1 MWEYSEKVLEHYR
14 HPRNVGKIDNADLIG
29 EAGSL
34 ACGDSLKLYI
44 KLDGSVIKDAKF
56 QTFGCGSAVASSS
69 ILTEMIIGKTL
80 EEAKKITNKDI
91 ADELGGLPQE
101 KMHCSVMG
109 QEALEDA
116 LKKYYGKEEIEKEA
130 GLSQN
135 GNKIVCTC
143 FNVTENQIW
152 EAIKVNGLKTV
163 EEVTNYTKAGGACG
177 RCKGVIKDIIETY
190 LRKEGQAPVMTAAQ
204 KILKIGRVIDQQISP
219 QLQKDGGDI
228 ELIDVEGNKVK
239 VKLTGMCSGCKNATM
254 TLKAF
259 VESVLK
265 DKVDSSLEVE
275 QVQKG
280 GMCSV
285 NIQKSAQKGFKEKQN
300 KLVDLRDEA
309 RPQDIKN
316 DLFR

>member
-130 GLSQN
+130 GLPQS
-135 GNKIVCTC
+135 GDKIVCTC

-228 ELIDVEGNKVK
+228 DLIDVEGNKVK

-259 VESVLK
+259 VESVLR

-280 GMCSV
+280 GMYSV

>member
-14 HPRNVGKIDNADLIG
+14 HPRNVGKIDNADLVG

-44 KLDGSVIKDAKF
+44 KLDGNIIKDAKF

-91 ADELGGLPQE
+91 AEELGGLPQE

-116 LKKYYGKEEIEKEA
+116 LKKYYGKDKIEEEIGVSHSGDKV
-130 GLSQN
+130 
-135 GNKIVCTC
+135 VCTC

-177 RCKGVIKDIIETY
+177 RCKGLIKDIIDTY
-190 LRKEGQAPVMTAAQ
+190 YKKEVKKEELTPTQ
-204 KILKIGRVIDQQISP
+204 KILKISKVIDQQISP

-228 ELIDVEGNKVK
+228 ELVDVEGNKVK

-259 VESVLK
+259 VESVLR

-275 QVQKG
+275 QV
-280 GMCSV
+280 
-285 NIQKSAQKGFKEKQN
+285 
-300 KLVDLRDEA
+300 
-309 RPQDIKN
+309 
-316 DLFR
+316 

>member
-130 GLSQN
+130 GLPQS
-135 GNKIVCTC
+135 GDKIVCTC

-259 VESVLK
+259 VESVLR

-275 QVQKG
+275 QV
-280 GMCSV
+280 
-285 NIQKSAQKGFKEKQN
+285 
-300 KLVDLRDEA
+300 
-309 RPQDIKN
+309 
-316 DLFR
+316 

>member
-1 MWEYSEKVLEHYR
+1 MWEYLEKVLEHYR

-135 GNKIVCTC
+135 GDKIVCTC

-275 QVQKG
+275 QV
-280 GMCSV
+280 
-285 NIQKSAQKGFKEKQN
+285 
-300 KLVDLRDEA
+300 
-309 RPQDIKN
+309 
-316 DLFR
+316 

>member
-44 KLDGSVIKDAKF
+44 KLDGNIIKDAKF

-135 GNKIVCTC
+135 GDKIVCTC

-239 VKLTGMCSGCKNATM
+239 VKLTGMCSGCKNAAM

-265 DKVDSSLEVE
+265 DKVDSNLEVE
-275 QVQKG
+275 QV
-280 GMCSV
+280 
-285 NIQKSAQKGFKEKQN
+285 
-300 KLVDLRDEA
+300 
-309 RPQDIKN
+309 
-316 DLFR
+316 

>member
-135 GNKIVCTC
+135 VDKIVCTC

-228 ELIDVEGNKVK
+228 DLIDVEGNKVK

-259 VESVLK
+259 VESVLR

-275 QVQKG
+275 QV
-280 GMCSV
+280 
-285 NIQKSAQKGFKEKQN
+285 
-300 KLVDLRDEA
+300 
-309 RPQDIKN
+309 
-316 DLFR
+316 

>member
-135 GNKIVCTC
+135 GDKIVCTC
-143 FNVTENQIW
+143 FNVTENQIL

-275 QVQKG
+275 QV
-280 GMCSV
+280 
-285 NIQKSAQKGFKEKQN
+285 
-300 KLVDLRDEA
+300 
-309 RPQDIKN
+309 
-316 DLFR
+316 

>member
-34 ACGDSLKLYI
+34 ACCDSLKLYI

-135 GNKIVCTC
+135 GDKIVCTC

-177 RCKGVIKDIIETY
+177 RCKGGIKDIIETY

-275 QVQKG
+275 QV
-280 GMCSV
+280 
-285 NIQKSAQKGFKEKQN
+285 
-300 KLVDLRDEA
+300 
-309 RPQDIKN
+309 
-316 DLFR
+316 

>member
-1 MWEYSEKVLEHYR
+1 MWDYSEKVLEHYR
-14 HPRNVGKIDNADLIG
+14 NPKNVGKIEDADLIG

-44 KLDGSVIKDAKF
+44 KLDGNIIKDAKF
-56 QTFGCGSAVASSS
+56 LTFGCGSAVASSS

-116 LKKYYGKEEIEKEA
+116 LKKYYGEGFENNIANESA
-130 GLSQN
+130 D
-135 GNKIVCTC
+135 KIVCTC

-152 EAIKVNGLKTV
+152 EAIKINGLKTV

-177 RCKGVIKDIIETY
+177 RCKGAIKDIIDTY
-190 LRKEGQAPVMTAAQ
+190 YKKIESSSKLTPTQ
-204 KILKIGRVIDQQISP
+204 KILKIAKVMEQEISP

-228 ELIDVEGNKVK
+228 KLIDVEGSVVK
-239 VKLTGMCSGCKNATM
+239 VEMTGVCSACKNASM
-254 TLKAF
+254 TLKNF
-259 VESVLK
+259 VESILK
-265 DKVDSSLEVE
+265 EKVDSNITVE
-275 QVQKG
+275 QVAG
-280 GMCSV
+280 
-285 NIQKSAQKGFKEKQN
+285 E
-300 KLVDLRDEA
+300 
-309 RPQDIKN
+309 
-316 DLFR
+316 

>member
-44 KLDGSVIKDAKF
+44 KLDGNIIKDAKF

-91 ADELGGLPQE
+91 AEELGGLPQE

-130 GLSQN
+130 GLSQS
-135 GNKIVCTC
+135 GDKIVCTC

-239 VKLTGMCSGCKNATM
+239 VKLTGMCSGCKNAAM

-265 DKVDSSLEVE
+265 DKVDSSLEAV
-275 QVQKG
+275 
-280 GMCSV
+280 SYTH
-285 NIQKSAQKGFKEKQN
+285 
-300 KLVDLRDEA
+300 LTL
-309 RPQDIKN
+309 PTT
-316 DLFR
+316 

>member
-135 GNKIVCTC
+135 GDKIVCTC

-177 RCKGVIKDIIETY
+177 RCKGGIKDIIETY

-228 ELIDVEGNKVK
+228 DLIDVEGNKVK

-259 VESVLK
+259 VESVLR

-275 QVQKG
+275 QV
-280 GMCSV
+280 
-285 NIQKSAQKGFKEKQN
+285 
-300 KLVDLRDEA
+300 
-309 RPQDIKN
+309 
-316 DLFR
+316 

>member
-1 MWEYSEKVLEHYR
+1 MWDYSDKVIDHYR
-14 HPRNVGKIDNADLIG
+14 NPRNVGKIDNADAIG

-34 ACGDSLKLYI
+34 ACGDSLKIYLKI
-44 KLDGSVIKDAKF
+44 NNGIVTDAKF

-130 GLSQN
+130 GLPQS
-135 GNKIVCTC
+135 GDKIVCTC

-259 VESVLK
+259 VESVLR

-275 QVQKG
+275 QV
-280 GMCSV
+280 
-285 NIQKSAQKGFKEKQN
+285 
-300 KLVDLRDEA
+300 
-309 RPQDIKN
+309 
-316 DLFR
+316 

>member
-44 KLDGSVIKDAKF
+44 KLDGNIIKDAKF

-91 ADELGGLPQE
+91 AEELGGLPQE

-130 GLSQN
+130 LCHSGDKL
-135 GNKIVCTC
+135 VWTC
-143 FNVTENQIW
+143 FYVTDYQIW

-275 QVQKG
+275 QV
-280 GMCSV
+280 
-285 NIQKSAQKGFKEKQN
+285 
-300 KLVDLRDEA
+300 
-309 RPQDIKN
+309 
-316 DLFR
+316 

>member
-91 ADELGGLPQE
+91 AEELGGLPQE

-130 GLSQN
+130 GLSQS
-135 GNKIVCTC
+135 GDKIVCTC

-239 VKLTGMCSGCKNATM
+239 VKLTGMCNGCKNAAM

-275 QVQKG
+275 QV
-280 GMCSV
+280 
-285 NIQKSAQKGFKEKQN
+285 
-300 KLVDLRDEA
+300 
-309 RPQDIKN
+309 
-316 DLFR
+316 